1 MSAPTTTP
9 VAEARDLIEAQ
20 IWVDAL
26 RDHGI
31 KASSFERG
39 VGGAL
44 GGAVTS
50 GMSVYPIIVATS
62 DLTAARNVIADLD
75 GAIHLTPVRDRAT
88 SQAAQKRALT
98 LAGAIAIGVLVLGVL
113 ARIVAG

>member
-9 VAEARDLIEAQ
+9 VAEAQDPIQAQ

-26 RDHGI
+26 RAHGI

-50 GMSVYPIIVATS
+50 GMAVYPIIVATS
-62 DLTAARNVIADLD
+62 DLAAARNVIADLD
-75 GAIHLTPVRDRAT
+75 GAVHLTPVRDREA

-98 LAGAIAIGVLVLGVL
+98 LAGGVAVVILVLGVL